1 MANLKIHGL
10 TELMKE
16 IQAISELDNGE
27 LAKKML
33 KAGSEEVEKKWR
45 EKSETMH
52 GRHTGRMKAAIKS
65 TRIKKNKYGRFVITY
80 PMEPEYE
87 IRIRRGKEVKM
98 RHAAKAFYQHYGWT
112 NNLTG
117 KFVAGDRWVDIIDMQ
132 AEPIVN
138 NKMQSIFDEWLKKQ
152 QK

>member
-52 GRHTGRMKAAIKS
+52 GRHTGRMKAAVKS

-87 IRIRRGKEVKM
+87 IRIRRGKEVKV
-98 RHAAKAFYQHYGWT
+98 RHAEKAFYQHYGWT

-117 KFVAGDRWVDIIDMQ
+117 RFVAGDRWVDIIDIQ

-138 NKMQSIFDEWLKKQ
+138 KKMQSIFDEWLKKQ

>member
-16 IQAISELDNGE
+16 IQAISELDTGE

-45 EKSETMH
+45 EKSESMH

-80 PMEPEYE
+80 PMQPEYE
-87 IRIRRGKEVKM
+87 IRIRRGKEVKV
-98 RHAAKAFYQHYGWT
+98 RHAEKAFYQHYGWT

-117 KFVAGDRWVDIIDMQ
+117 MFVAGDRWVDIIDMQ
-132 AEPIVN
+132 AEPIVDK
-138 NKMQSIFDEWLKKQ
+138 KMQSIFDEWLKKQ

>member
-45 EKSETMH
+45 EKSDSMH

-87 IRIRRGKEVKM
+87 IRIRRGKEVKV
-98 RHAAKAFYQHYGWT
+98 RHAEKAFYQHYGWT

-138 NKMQSIFDEWLKKQ
+138 KKMQSIFDEWLKKQ